1 MERGGEVD
9 LDDQMLR
16 RLQHAREKLSSYA
29 QSLSMKLFEERTEH
43 LQVQESC
50 YQDILIR
57 CAVSDTTAWL
67 RLQYRSTGSQNPVTS
82 LLKPE
87 FSVGCS
93 MLVTN
98 IRPGHS
104 AAVHSGFTLPIL
116 HTCDTSTIRVL
127 PDTTVRITPVSDR
140 DLPRSAVLSP
150 LYSSPN
156 SAVTHPKPEVSVI
169 SHRGVEHLFSL
180 RYLHPPH
187 THTSADPQQQMLC
200 TAPPGSEI
208 SCTFVLTDWHLED
221 SNDTDA
227 TTQLTIFGVRGDRH
241 GVVLYY
247 TVPTELTSKLSWL
260 IPNACVIV
268 SNAVLVQVDTSNDIV
283 RLMRGDH
290 TVVSLTH
297 SETASYPHARVGYSG
312 TSTSIGSGS
321 KTMYNQ
327 VSGVKRRY
335 HDSGTIPSGPAMV
348 TPGTAVST
356 STQQFKRPRPS
367 TGSSSVIPSSTS
379 TSNSNSSA
387 ISFRTPGRAIPKSHT
402 VTSFVTPFAVTERSN
417 TTTDATTVGTTV
429 TTVQDADSSITN
441 PTPTTSPTEYL
452 LQELPW
458 VVADERRRY
467 EALRDGTGCFV
478 PSRNPHDLER
488 CERITLPT
496 ATITVSLPFTTSTT
510 ATTTTTCS
518 NQQDNRTTTH
528 LHILDESTQTDR
540 EVIAD
545 TALLQKLLAN
555 LPQYPPSLRLPQ
567 EHTDNNTPKST
578 ENHHITTINN
588 NTNNSTI
595 SEHNSILHTDIKDN
609 AAVVSTVTTRK
620 VRASVVL
627 SQCYH
632 LSATSSTTTTTSTND
647 SNNNPTTT
655 TVDSQGGGEIKLFW
669 KLVWLSPVYTC
680 TTTATSST
688 NTTTS
693 TTNTII

>member
-16 RLQHAREKLSSYA
+16 RLQHAREKVSSYA

-50 YQDILIR
+50 YQDVLIR

-104 AAVHSGFTLPIL
+104 AALHSGFTLPIL
-116 HTCDTSTIRVL
+116 HTCDTSTMRVL
-127 PDTTVRITPVSDR
+127 PNPTIRITPVSDR
-140 DLPRSAVLSP
+140 DLPRSVVPSP
-150 LYSSPN
+150 LYSSPI
-156 SAVTHPKPEVSVI
+156 SAATPPKPEVSVI
-169 SHRGVEHLFSL
+169 SHRGVKHLFSL
-180 RYLHPPH
+180 RCLQPSP

-200 TAPPGSEI
+200 TAHPGSEI

-221 SNDTDA
+221 SNNTDA
-227 TTQLTIFGVRGDRH
+227 TTQLTIFGVGGDRH

-260 IPNACVIV
+260 IPNACVTV
-268 SNAVLVQVDTSNDIV
+268 SNAVLVQVDLSNDIV

-290 TVVSLTH
+290 TVVALTH
-297 SETASYPHARVGYSG
+297 SETASYPHTRVGYSG
-312 TSTSIGSGS
+312 TSSSIGSGS

-335 HDSGTIPSGPAMV
+335 QDSGTIPSGPAMV

-356 STQQFKRPRPS
+356 NTQQFKRPRRS

-379 TSNSNSSA
+379 TSNANSSA
-387 ISFRTPGRAIPKSHT
+387 VSFRTPGRAIAKSHT
-402 VTSFVTPFAVTERSN
+402 VTSFVTPFTVTERSN
-417 TTTDATTVGTTV
+417 NTTGATTVGTTV

-441 PTPTTSPTEYL
+441 PTPTTSPTKYL

-518 NQQDNRTTTH
+518 NQHDNRTTTH

-555 LPQYPPSLRLPQ
+555 LQQYPPSLRLPQ
-567 EHTDNNTPKST
+567 EHINNYTPKST
-578 ENHHITTINN
+578 ENHHTTTINN
-588 NTNNSTI
+588 NSNNTNNTNNTTI
-595 SEHNSILHTDIKDN
+595 SEHTATKDN
-609 AAVVSTVTTRK
+609 AAVDSTVTTRK

-632 LSATSSTTTTTSTND
+632 LTATSSTTTTTTSTND
-647 SNNNPTTT
+647 SNNNRTNT
-655 TVDSQGGGEIKLFW
+655 TVDSQAGGEIKLFW

-688 NTTTS
+688 NT
-693 TTNTII
+693 II